1 MRKVSSSDRLWSSLF
16 GQLLFSPQLLIQ
28 KRSHSQT
35 TGFQN
40 FFVTIY
46 LYFKL
51 LNFTKHIL
59 DSFGYNCFIRSFIW
73 CSEIF
78 HRFFFLLLCVFLKCG
93 TDYNLKIKFQ
103 YKEYSK
109 STNFTRSASLFKVY
123 KCSIYLTLIMLR
135 QKW

>member
-93 TDYNLKIKFQ
+93 TDYNLKIKESSNIKSIQ
-103 YKEYSK
+103 SLQILLGLQVYSR
-109 STNFTRSASLFKVY
+109 FTSVLY
-123 KCSIYLTLIMLR
+123 T
-135 QKW
+135 